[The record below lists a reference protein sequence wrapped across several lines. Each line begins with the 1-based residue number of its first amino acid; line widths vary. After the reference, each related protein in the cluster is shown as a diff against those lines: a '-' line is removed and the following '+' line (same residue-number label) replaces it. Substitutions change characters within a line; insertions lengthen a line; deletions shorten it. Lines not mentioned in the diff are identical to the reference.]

1 MSEEL
6 EARTVFDAA
15 TGAMYEIHV
24 KKGAPPLPGQS
35 VRTLL
40 DASLTFAEALEA
52 ALPGKPVQCPCCGHA
67 HRTYRRKLNSGM
79 AKVLISLY
87 RLGNGKEAAW
97 VNVSELFKSGPQS
110 GGRPAAAGEWALLRH
125 WGLVLPR
132 ERRTATKNS
141 VGDWRLS
148 PLGVVFCENL
158 IEVPRYIEVRNG
170 VCLNKSEETTS
181 ILGALGNGFS
191 YLELMQGGGAG

>member
-40 DASLTFAEALEA
+40 DASLAFAEALEA

-67 HRTYRRKLNSGM
+67 HRNYRRKLNSGM
-79 AKVLISLY
+79 AKVLIALY
-87 RLGNGKEAAW
+87 RLSDRGENW
-97 VNVSELFKSGPQS
+97 VNVTSLFPGVSHRG
-110 GGRPAAAGEWALLRH
+110 GEWSLMRH
-125 WGLVLPR
+125 WGLILPR
-132 ERRTATKNS
+132 ERRSGVKNS
-141 VGDWRLS
+141 VGDWRMT
-148 PLGVVFCENL
+148 PLGVAFCENRL
-158 IEVPRYIEVRNG
+158 EVPRSADIRG
-170 VCLNKSEETTS
+170 GKLLGKSEETTS

-191 YLELMQGGGAG
+191 YLELMQGESR